1 MKFVA
6 EFAAS
11 LCTALFAGAS
21 LYINLVEHPA
31 RTECGTALAAT
42 EFAPSYRR
50 ATVMQVSLAVIGLV
64 AAMWAWWLHAG
75 FEWLVGG
82 ILLGAVVPFTLVF
95 IFPTNNRILDP
106 SLDRNSEVART
117 LLKRWGRL
125 HAVRTTLSLAA
136 LLILLAA
143 MAAAAVKQDDLRAKE
158 AELRRDLFTLRDLI
172 SQDTLDMQK
181 APQSLDDLKTAG
193 YLHDIPEDPF
203 TGEANWEPHQ
213 EDSLMAVDQ
222 QEPGIDDVHSA
233 SHRIAS
239 DGSAYSSW

>member
-6 EFAAS
+6 EFVAS

-31 RTECGTALAAT
+31 RMECGTALAAT
-42 EFAPSYRR
+42 EFGPSYRR
-50 ATVMQVSLAVIGLV
+50 ATVMQASLAVIGLV

-75 FEWLVGG
+75 LEWLVGG
-82 ILLGAVVPFTLVF
+82 ILLGAVVPFTLVV
-95 IFPTNNRILDP
+95 IFPTNRKLLDP
-106 SLDRNSEVART
+106 SLDRNSEVARR
-117 LLKRWGRL
+117 LLKKWGTL

-136 LLILLAA
+136 LLIVLAA
-143 MAAAAVKQDDLRAKE
+143 MAAATKRDDLRAKE
-158 AELRRDLFTLRDLI
+158 VELRQDLSTLRDVI
-172 SQDTLDMQK
+172 SQYTLDKQK

-193 YLHDIPEDPF
+193 YIHDIPKDPF

-213 EDSLMAVDQ
+213 EKSLMAVDQ

-233 SHRIAS
+233 SNLISS